1 MSQHID
7 LLETL
12 AGSVIRRGEHVA
24 VEASEGT
31 FTYAELDRLS
41 NQLANRLRTLGVEQE
56 SRVGISLQ
64 RGALE
69 LVTILATLKAGG
81 AYVPLDTSHPADRL
95 RGIVEDASPQ
105 VMVINQGSSLAI
117 GAKVQ
122 TLILDDI
129 ATATD
134 GYPTAAP
141 AVLHSPDQLA
151 YVLFTSGSTGR
162 PKGVEITRGAL
173 ANFLGSM
180 AGSPGLAE
188 DERLL
193 AITTTCFDIAGLEL
207 FLPLCVGATVVI
219 ADRETARDPR
229 KLRAR
234 LETAGITML
243 QATPATWRLLLEAG
257 WRGDGK
263 LRMLCGGEALSPALA
278 DRLLAAAAE
287 LWNMYGPTETTV
299 WSSLERI
306 LPGYDRITIGKPV
319 DETQIYVLDETMN
332 PVPVGQEGELW
343 IGGKGL
349 ARGYRGRAELTAER
363 FVQNPH
369 GPTGDRIYRTGD
381 LGRKLADGRFECLG
395 RLDHQVKIQGF
406 RIELGEIETA
416 LRRVPGVDEALVVAD
431 RREDGDARLVA
442 YWVGPA
448 ERDALIDTAQRS
460 LPAYMVPAA
469 YVPLQAFPLNTN
481 GKIDRKQLPRP
492 ESVGPARLQVQRQRT
507 GIEDRVAT
515 IWSQV
520 LGTSQVPL
528 DQSFFTLGGT
538 SALAVKA
545 VARIEKE
552 LGVELP
558 LQAFYDSPSV
568 EGVAANAGKSF
579 SPDAPIVARLRQG
592 QPDQP
597 PLFCIFG
604 VTLYQDLALDLAE
617 DRPVFGVHVPFR
629 YVPGQDRRPT
639 LHEIGKQYAELIRRQ
654 QAHGPYHLLG
664 LCFGGV
670 VAYEI
675 GRQLAAAGERIAAVT
690 IIDAVLP
697 HAIRID
703 QGKRWL
709 GYLAQAWERPLE
721 SQRALRKKLK
731 RTFRRS
737 RLRELVQ
744 TRLAPKNARQPI
756 DLPLDGHEVDAELDR
771 FAANPSRLPTRLLVV
786 CATKEPRPEWS
797 TVASDQGWSG
807 LAETVVL
814 CKVPADHLGVLRE
827 PHVQM
832 LAQAVSQISQA

>member
-744 TRLAPKNARQPI
+744 TRQPI